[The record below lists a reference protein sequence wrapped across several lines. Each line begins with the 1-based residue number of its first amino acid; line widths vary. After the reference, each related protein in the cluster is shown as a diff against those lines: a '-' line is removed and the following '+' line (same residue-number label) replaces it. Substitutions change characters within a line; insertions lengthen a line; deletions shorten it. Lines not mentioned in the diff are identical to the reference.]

1 MIGPEIPPHLLQN
14 NTALDNDPNSSICP
28 KTLEY
33 PTKRFEET
41 GPQIPAALPLQDKQE
56 QNDEAGD
63 DFGPVLPPDMLLKRF
78 NSSVLKPAFP
88 YVPSQAS
95 SSAHASGASGLPH
108 PIGQY
113 EEDSDD
119 GSDDF
124 GPKPLLLDIQPMHE
138 KDAVAEFMEKEER
151 RRQNE
156 EKAKEPKALKREE
169 WMLVPPSASDLFRS
183 RSSSGCFL
191 DLYRPDYHRHR
202 YDETQSTS
210 ICANQWLCEQGQQQ
224 SLDRNPRRETT
235 THSR

>member
-14 NTALDNDPNSSICP
+14 NTLDNDPNSSICP

-33 PTKRFEET
+33 PTKRFEEFSEA
-41 GPQIPAALPLQDKQE
+41 GSQIPAALPLQDKQE

-63 DFGPVLPPDMLLKRF
+63 DFGPVLPPDMLLQRS
-78 NSSVLKPAFP
+78 NSSVLKPGFP

-113 EEDSDD
+113 EDSDD

-124 GPKPLLLDIQPMHE
+124 GPKPILLDIQPMHE

-210 ICANQWLCEQGQQQ
+210 ICAN
-224 SLDRNPRRETT
+224 
-235 THSR
+235 